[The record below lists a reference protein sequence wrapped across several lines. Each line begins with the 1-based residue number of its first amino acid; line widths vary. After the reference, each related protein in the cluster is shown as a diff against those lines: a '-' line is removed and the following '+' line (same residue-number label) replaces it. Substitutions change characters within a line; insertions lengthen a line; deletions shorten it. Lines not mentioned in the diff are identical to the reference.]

1 MLNQTSANICQS
13 FRILCPRLSEI
24 FSSSIRLSYWFKFLK
39 MLGFLLRKEGS
50 TGKTPPNE
58 IENFLMTLFDLNQT
72 WNIMFTDCTHFR
84 KVCERLWR
92 YEWHQNI
99 TRNDLFTLKI
109 DGKVYHAMSKYQA
122 YWIWPEDFDISF
134 CVAFDHWCQRF
145 LWRGDWALGSA
156 SIHSWN
162 FP

>member
-1 MLNQTSANICQS
+1 
-13 FRILCPRLSEI
+13 
-24 FSSSIRLSYWFKFLK
+24 
-39 MLGFLLRKEGS
+39 
-50 TGKTPPNE
+50 
-58 IENFLMTLFDLNQT
+58 MTLFDL
-72 WNIMFTDCTHFR
+72 MFTDCTHFR

-122 YWIWPEDFDISF
+122 YWIWAEDFDISF

-156 SIHSWN
+156 SIHSRD
-162 FP
+162 FPLFFNSLSLKSFCKSWYNMSAMIWILYVKYCFTYGELKLIKIL